1 MKWNT
6 ARPWLGTVLRL
17 VLGVV
22 WIWAAWEKLK
32 SPRDFVQAVRAYDA
46 TPEWLSQA
54 IGYGLPVLELCIGIV
69 LIVGVAVRLAA
80 IASVVLFVVF
90 LIGIVQASAR
100 GISLDCGC
108 FGGGGTTE
116 GGTTYTLDIL
126 RDIGLGILAAFL
138 VYWPRT
144 RISLDE
150 FISRH
155 DQVATPSAKRLRS
168 DQGRRKYNA
177 LLESRKRAA
186 RSRDRYISGSLAGV
200 IVLVSII
207 GIGVQSGRAKIAG
220 SLVAKNV
227 SVTNGVVF
235 GKKAAATVDVYEDFQ
250 CPNCREYEDR
260 VGATMEAAVRANK
273 AQVRYHAIAFLDSGS
288 NGNRYSSR
296 AANAAYCAAEI
307 SVDAF
312 YRLHKVLY
320 GKIGGKQVQPDEGTN
335 GRTNDDLL
343 SYAKAAQIT
352 GSDLTNFTGCVES
365 EKHKAL
371 VEAITERSSKDGVSG
386 TPTVLVN
393 GKPIGLTEKD
403 FTAAVTK
410 ALKKGPKPDPSTTPA
425 ASVTPSAP
433 ATTKSPSVGTSKTAS
448 TVPSKSAATSTSKT
462 P

>member
-1 MKWNT
+1 MAQSATVKWNT
-6 ARPWLGTVLRL
+6 ALPWLGTVIRL

-32 SPRDFVQAVRAYDA
+32 SPREFVQAVRAYDA

-69 LIVGVAVRLAA
+69 LIVGVAVRIAA
-80 IASVVLFVVF
+80 IASAVLFVVF
-90 LIGIVQASAR
+90 FIGIIQASAR

-116 GGTTYTLDIL
+116 GGTTYTVDIL

-144 RISLDE
+144 RLSIDE
-150 FISRH
+150 LISRH

-177 LLESRKRAA
+177 LLESRRREA
-186 RSRDRYISGSLAGV
+186 RSRDRYIGGSLAGV

-207 GIGVQSGRAKIAG
+207 GIGVQSGRAKIEG
-220 SLVAKNV
+220 SLLAKNV
-227 SVTNGVVF
+227 SVTDGVVF

-273 AQVRYHAIAFLDSGS
+273 AQVRYHSIAFLDSGS

-296 AANAAYCAAEI
+296 AANAAYCASDI
-307 SVDAF
+307 SVEAF
-312 YRLHKVLY
+312 YRYHTVLY
-320 GKIGGKQVQPDEGTN
+320 GKIGGKQVQPNEGTN
-335 GRTNDDLL
+335 GRTDDELI
-343 SYAKAAQIT
+343 SYARAAKIT
-352 GSDLTNFTGCVES
+352 GSNLTDFTGCVES

-371 VEAITERSSKDGVSG
+371 VEAITERSSKNGVSG

-393 GKPIGLTEKD
+393 GKTIGLEKKD

-410 ALKKGPKPDPSTTPA
+410 ALKKGPKPDPSTTPTKKP
-425 ASVTPSAP
+425 STPA
-433 ATTKSPSVGTSKTAS
+433 ATTSTSTA
-448 TVPSKSAATSTSKT
+448 PSKSAASTSKSKA